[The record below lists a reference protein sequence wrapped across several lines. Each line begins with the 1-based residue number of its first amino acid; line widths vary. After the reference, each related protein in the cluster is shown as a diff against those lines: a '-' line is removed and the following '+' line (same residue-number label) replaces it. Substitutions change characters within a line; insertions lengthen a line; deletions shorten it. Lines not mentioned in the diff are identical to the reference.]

1 MPHNTGIDAPS
12 LHQLRRPHTGVIAPK
27 LPDGAAWHTYDGA
40 EVLRRLGTQLAHGLD
55 DAGVTQRQIV
65 YGPNELVEQNRKS
78 PWRILREQL
87 SSTMV
92 VVLIV
97 AAIASALLGDYG
109 DSIAILA
116 IVVLNAILGFSQ
128 EYRAERTMAA
138 LQQLTVPTV
147 TVRRN
152 GGIREIAAREL
163 VPGDIVLLEVG
174 ERVPADGRV
183 LQSAN
188 LRTQEAALT
197 GESAPVD
204 KSADRLP
211 SAELPLGDRRN
222 MVYLGTTVSYGR
234 GQVAVTATGMQTEL
248 GAIATMIQ
256 AVGQEPTPLQRR
268 LDHLGRVLAAAA
280 LAIVAVIFV
289 VGLLRGEELKLMFL
303 TAVSMV
309 VAAVPEGLPAVVT
322 IALALGAQRMLKRQA
337 LIRKLSAVET
347 LGAVTVI
354 CADKTGT
361 LTQNCMTVTMLDMA
375 DQRVELTGEHA
386 LATPAHSSDQGHPS
400 TLALL
405 LAAGAL
411 CNDAFIAHEGNE
423 GSGDSVVGDP
433 TEAALVAA
441 AAHQGLCKSDL
452 ERLFPRVAE
461 LPFDSERKRM
471 TTVHACPAFP
481 GALPDPLAS
490 LWSGS
495 IGVGSAAHIAFSKGA
510 VDGLL
515 ERCTAVWVHERAE
528 PLSAPWRER
537 IMGAD
542 DRLAQQGMR
551 VLGVAFRPI
560 QTLALAKEPD
570 ELERDLTFVGL
581 VGMIDPV
588 RPEIPVAVQTCQTAG
603 IRPVMI
609 TGDHPLTARAIASAM
624 GIATDSRMLTGQEL
638 DRLSPAELE
647 RLVGEVSVYARVS
660 PEHKL
665 QIVRALRNRGQI
677 VAMTGDGVNDA
688 PALKQADIGIAMGIS
703 GTDVAQEAADMVLR
717 DDNFATI
724 VAAVEEGR
732 AIYDNLRKFIK
743 YLLTTNSGELWVM
756 LLAPLLGMPLPLLPL
771 QILWMNLIT
780 DGLPALALS
789 VEPAERDIM
798 QRPPR
803 PAAEHLF
810 ARGMGRYILWW
821 GLVMGLI
828 ALVAGY
834 LPWHAGNPHWQTSIF
849 TTLVF
854 AQMAQALA
862 VRSERASLFSIGL
875 WSNKPLLGAIT
886 LTLVLQLA
894 VVYVPVLQRL
904 FNTVA
909 LSPGDLAVSL
919 LLSTLVFWGVELEK
933 WLARRRGR

>member
-1 MPHNTGIDAPS
+1 MRHITEADAPS
-12 LHQLRRPHTGVIAPK
+12 IQQPRHPHTVVIRRQRLDGV
-27 LPDGAAWHTYDGA
+27 AWHTYDVP
-40 EVLRRLGTQLAHGLD
+40 EVLRRLGTQRAHGLD
-55 DAGVTQRQIV
+55 DASVAQRQLT
-65 YGPNELVEQNRKS
+65 YGPNELVEQNRTS

-87 SSTMV
+87 SATMV
-92 VVLIV
+92 LVLIV
-97 AAIASALLGDYG
+97 AAVASALLGDYG

-116 IVVLNAILGFSQ
+116 IVVLNAALGFSQ

-138 LQQLTVPTV
+138 LKQLTVPTV

-152 GGIREIAAREL
+152 GGIQEIAAHEL

-183 LQSAN
+183 LDSAN
-188 LRTQEAALT
+188 LRTQESALT

-204 KSADRLP
+204 KVAERLP
-211 SAELPLGDRRN
+211 GGELPLGDRRN
-222 MVYLGTTVSYGR
+222 MVYMGTTVSYGR
-234 GQVAVTATGMQTEL
+234 GQIAVTATGMQTEI

-256 AVGQEPTPLQRR
+256 AVGQEATPLQRR
-268 LDHLGRVLAAAA
+268 LDQLGRVLAAAA
-280 LAIVAVIFV
+280 LAIVAVIFI

-303 TAVSMV
+303 TAVSMA

-322 IALALGAQRMLKRQA
+322 IALALGAQRMLKRQV

-361 LTQNCMTVTMLDMA
+361 LTQNRMTVTMLDMA
-375 DQRVELTGEHA
+375 GQRVELADEH
-386 LATPAHSSDQGHPS
+386 LLGTPAHSPGQRHSP

-411 CNDAFIAHEGNE
+411 CNDAFIAHD
-423 GSGDSVVGDP
+423 GDEVSSDRVVGDP

-441 AAHQGLCKSDL
+441 AARQGLCKTNL

-481 GALPDPLAS
+481 SALPDSLAP

-495 IGVGSAAHIAFSKGA
+495 IGVGGASRIAFSKGA

-515 ERCTAVWVHERAE
+515 ERCSTVWVHERAE
-528 PLSAPWRER
+528 PLRATWRER
-537 IMGAD
+537 IMQAD

-560 QTLALAKEPD
+560 RAQAFATQTDVEC
-570 ELERDLTFVGL
+570 DLTFIGL
-581 VGMIDPV
+581 VGMIDPA
-588 RPEIPVAVQTCQTAG
+588 RPEIPTAVQTCQTAG

-609 TGDHPLTARAIASAM
+609 TGDHPLTARAIASAL
-624 GIATDSRMLTGQEL
+624 GIAGDSRMLTGQEIDQL
-638 DRLSPAELE
+638 TPAELE
-647 RLVGEVSVYARVS
+647 NLVGEVSVFARVS
-660 PEHKL
+660 PAHKL

-688 PALKQADIGIAMGIS
+688 PALKQADIGIAMGLS
-703 GTDVAQEAADMVLR
+703 GTDVAKEAADMVLR

-771 QILWMNLIT
+771 QILWMNLVT

-789 VEPAERDIM
+789 VEPAERDTM

-803 PAAEHLF
+803 PPAEHLF

-821 GLVMGLI
+821 GLVMGVI

-834 LPWHAGNPHWQTSIF
+834 LPWHAGNPHWQTIIF
-849 TTLVF
+849 TTLVL

-862 VRSERASLFSIGL
+862 VRSERDSLFRIGL
-875 WSNKPLLGAIT
+875 WSNKPLLGALT

-894 VVYVPVLQRL
+894 VVYVPLLQHV
-904 FNTVA
+904 FSTAA
-909 LSPGDLAVSL
+909 LSPTDLGISV
-919 LLSTLVFWGVELEK
+919 LLSTLVFWGVEFEK